1 MSAIKIFDT
10 NTIME
15 PIQLC
20 VGGKLY
26 RIEGDRSLK
35 YTIYQSNGQEYL
47 KLENVKPIPIP
58 IKEKELQ

>member
-15 PIQLC
+15 PIHLC

-26 RIEGDRSLK
+26 HVQGDRSLT
-35 YTIYQSNGQEYL
+35 YMTYQINGQEYL
-47 KLENVKPIPIP
+47 KIDDGKAIPIQENR
-58 IKEKELQ
+58 KK